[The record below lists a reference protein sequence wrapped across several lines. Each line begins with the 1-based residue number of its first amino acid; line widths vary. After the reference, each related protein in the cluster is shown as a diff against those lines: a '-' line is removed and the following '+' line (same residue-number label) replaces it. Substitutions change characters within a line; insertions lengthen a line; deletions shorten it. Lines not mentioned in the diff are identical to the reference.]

1 MNAKLKSLLCGAAV
15 AAFVIAPSVSGFGQ
29 TSAPHA
35 PSAPPAPQLPPPP
48 PAAPYDGNEWTRV
61 PARSF
66 SAQNVKL
73 EDIVGTII
81 VAVRDSGPMTVEIS
95 GSHSRVAATRI
106 SQDDGQ
112 LDIEGLSY
120 EEDSKSVWDWRNWFN
135 FKDANHTASGDLFVK
150 VTVPRGTD
158 VNVQDLVGDAYIG
171 DTMGNLRFEA
181 AVSKA
186 KIGHVSKAKIEL
198 GGTGRIDIAGVT
210 GELSI
215 DMGGSGK
222 ITAGSAG
229 SVKADIAGSGDVQ
242 FGNIA
247 GGLSLDIAGSGD
259 ATAAHVNGPV
269 HLAIAGSGTV
279 RIADGIADPLHVDI
293 MGAGNLYFGG
303 VAVDPHIDAMGS
315 GTVHL
320 KAYRGKLNSEG
331 MADVKIG
338 D

>member
-1 MNAKLKSLLCGAAV
+1 MPQGGNGWTT
-15 AAFVIAPSVSGFGQ
+15 APV
-29 TSAPHA
+29 
-35 PSAPPAPQLPPPP
+35 
-48 PAAPYDGNEWTRV
+48 
-61 PARSF
+61 RSF
-66 SAQNVKL
+66 SAQSVKL

-81 VAVRDSGPMTVEIS
+81 VAVRDSGPITVEMS
-95 GSHSRVAATRI
+95 GARSRVAGTQV
-106 SQDDGQ
+106 SQDDGRV
-112 LDIEGLSY
+112 EVHGMSY
-120 EEDSKSVWDWRNWFN
+120 EEDNKSVWDWHNWFN
-135 FKDANHTASGDLFVK
+135 FKDENHNETGDLFVK

-171 DTMGNLRFEA
+171 DTMGALRFDA
-181 AVSKA
+181 AVSQA
-186 KIGHVSKAKIEL
+186 KIGRVSKAKIEL
-198 GGTGRIDIAGVT
+198 GGTGKIDIASVT

-222 ITAGSAG
+222 ITAGPTG
-229 SVKADIAGSGDVQ
+229 SVKADIAGSGDAQ
-242 FGNIA
+242 FGNIG

-259 ATAAHVNGPV
+259 VTAAHVNGPV
-269 HLAIAGSGTV
+269 HIDIAGSGSV

-303 VAVDPHIDAMGS
+303 VAVDPHIDAVGS

-331 MADVKIG
+331 MADIKIG